1 MPSHCTS
8 PDSLYF
14 ILIQYNVNLNF
25 TSTELILCKKTGKS
39 SCLQFPVHK
48 NSYKIILLRFTYFSY
63 IIFKAQLR
71 QRQARLL
78 FRQMRYLSADYISR
92 HTH

>member
-1 MPSHCTS
+1 MLFHCTS
-8 PDSLYF
+8 PDPLYF

-48 NSYKIILLRFTYFSY
+48 NSYKIILLRFTYFSSLLPS
-63 IIFKAQLR
+63 F
-71 QRQARLL
+71 RLPDVQSSMTSY
-78 FRQMRYLSADYISR
+78 R
-92 HTH
+92 

>member
-1 MPSHCTS
+1 MPFHCTS

-25 TSTELILCKKTGKS
+25 TSTELILCKNY
-39 SCLQFPVHK
+39 FPYTKRRRVK
-48 NSYKIILLRFTYFSY
+48 PRLPIDNPYN
-63 IIFKAQLR
+63 IFKAQLR
-71 QRQARLL
+71 QRQAPLL
-78 FRQMRYLSADYISR
+78 FRQMRYLSADCVSR

>member
-1 MPSHCTS
+1 MPFHCTS

-39 SCLQFPVHK
+39 SCLQFPVH
-48 NSYKIILLRFTYFSY
+48 

-78 FRQMRYLSADYISR
+78 FRQMRYL
-92 HTH
+92 

>member
-1 MPSHCTS
+1 MPFHCTS

-63 IIFKAQLR
+63 IIFKAQL
-71 QRQARLL
+71 QQHQVHLL